1 MMSQTCA
8 NAAAE
13 VQPQTAGFLG
23 AREVGGV
30 GQGGGGVIYGSAI
43 NSGIAL
49 VKNAAQILWGN
60 ANAGVGQA
68 EGEGRL

>member
-1 MMSQTCA
+1 MPQTCA
-8 NAAAE
+8 NAAAKI
-13 VQPQTAGFLG
+13 QPQAAGFLG
-23 AREVGGV
+23 AGEVGIV
-30 GQGGGGVIYGSAI
+30 GQGWRGIVYGSAI